1 MTVQDAAQPGQT
13 QRILVQGDP
22 SSGNGI
28 MATFYLG
35 RNASGSKPAADT
47 AKQYKLDLTRFR
59 GHFRSYS
66 EDADPGSS
74 PGRTRTEGGQVGNLA
89 GTRPFDIEVAALAL
103 TLGIGVRHEVE
114 WA

>member
-47 AKQYKLDLTRFR
+47 AKQYKLDL
-59 GHFRSYS
+59 
-66 EDADPGSS
+66 PGSVD
-74 PGRTRTEGGQVGNLA
+74 TFVHTAKTLTQ
-89 GTRPFDIEVAALAL
+89 VAAPD
-103 TLGIGVRHEVE
+103 VRGPR
-114 WA
+114 AGK